1 VSLVRVFPLAG
12 LAVSVGAAVVRRWQ
26 TGPIVRDGRL
36 DTDVHRFVRQAQA
49 TAEAAEKT
57 TTEMKNPLRA
67 PPRWCILP
75 YRR

>member
-1 VSLVRVFPLAG
+1 MRSRHVRIGSAAG
-12 LAVSVGAAVVRRWQ
+12 VVLAVGVALALRWQ
-26 TGPIVRDGRL
+26 TTPIVRNGWL

-67 PPRWCILP
+67 PPLVYTP
-75 YRR
+75 M